1 MYNIP
6 NNIKAS
12 NHRKVTVFYGLHTVT
27 KPPYTTSTAL
37 AEYIIHHF
45 ARLVKSFIF
54 DVTCKLHFVPI
65 FSRVGVFVAAHRL
78 FYCLRR
84 KCSVNGGGLLLP
96 PMRRC
101 EEEEGS
107 GREWI
112 TERRIIIYSR

>member
-12 NHRKVTVFYGLHTVT
+12 NHKKIALSYGLHTVT

-54 DVTCKLHFVPI
+54 DAMCKLHFVPI

-84 KCSVNGGGLLLP
+84 KCINGGRILP
-96 PMRRC
+96 APNAPLRR
-101 EEEEGS
+101 GK
-107 GREWI
+107 G
-112 TERRIIIYSR
+112 ER